1 MLLRLPQKPVLAN
14 AIWAL
19 LISELPVIT
28 GQVQYVLDD
37 GALVQRIPWKRGSTY
52 NDICQLY
59 TDYVRRKYGVAIVVF
74 DGYKGTSTKDMTHH
88 RRAGGRDGTTVTFD
102 GNMPVTMKKYDFLA
116 NKTKTNNS
124 SFICLVVTCRW

>member
-19 LISELPVIT
+19 LIPELPVIT

-37 GALVQRIPWKRGSTY
+37 GALVQRIPWTRGSTY

-59 TDYVRRKYGVAIVVF
+59 TDYVRRKYGEAIVVF
-74 DGYKGTSTKDMTHH
+74 DGYEGTSTKDMTHQ
-88 RRAGGRDGTTVTFD
+88 RRAGGRAGTTVTFYR
-102 GNMPVTMKKYDFLA
+102 YDEQ
-116 NKTKTNNS
+116 
-124 SFICLVVTCRW
+124 V